1 MKEIEDEA
9 MKEERENERA
19 RRLLSPLKAPDS
31 IETRLL
37 EENSKMMERSE
48 GRNEWRRE

>member
-1 MKEIEDEA
+1 MKENVKEGDEKNEIKKNE
-9 MKEERENERA
+9 MKRE

-37 EENSKMMERSE
+37 ERKLQNDGKE
-48 GRNEWRRE
+48 